1 MKSYIKSL
9 NRSQLLMAVYL
20 ILVLV
25 GLPLSVHHAYYD
37 IGDTKYYFYCGAS
50 ILLIPILFLTLKAH
64 PSIQQFFRTLSLG
77 EKALLIYWVVS
88 ALSTLFSPYRF
99 EAFWGNEGRLSGLFL
114 MTIYVIAYFFIT
126 RYYKPHPLFMYA
138 CMLAG
143 TIVFA
148 LGITDFFN
156 LNLLHFKDNI
166 TYQDNLDFISTMGN
180 INFYAGYGAVIV
192 GLAAG
197 IYTTCSK
204 LSDALIWF
212 FLMLFSF
219 IGLIIGNSD
228 NAYLTFGVLA
238 AFLPLY
244 LFQNRLGVRRY
255 FMMIS
260 ALLFA
265 FLSVKTLS
273 VRFAGIV
280 WELNGIPSI
289 ILRWNGFIYFC
300 LTFWALTA
308 ILYGTDYLLHRQA
321 GNWGKKLQILW
332 GIFLCIAAV
341 GLIAILID
349 ANFMGHEDRYGAVR
363 NYVVFNNDWGT
374 HRGFVW
380 RKAIENYKNFPL
392 LQKIL
397 GLGPETYGIIS
408 YFKDISESSSLFG
421 ELFDTV
427 HNEYLQFFVTIGPIA
442 TGAYIIFLGSSI
454 WDMVKN
460 HRSPYVIGAAFGV
473 FCYCGQAIVS
483 INQPGSTPIMWTLLA
498 IGIAES
504 RYRASDTNNTI
515 QMRGTL

>member
-1 MKSYIKSL
+1 MKNYIKSL
-9 NRSQLLMAVYL
+9 NTSQLIMAIYL

-37 IGDTKYYFYCGAS
+37 IGEAKYYFYCGAS
-50 ILLIPILFLTLKAH
+50 VLLIPILFLTLREH
-64 PSIQQFFRTLSLG
+64 PSIQRFFRTLSLG
-77 EKALLIYWVVS
+77 EKALLIYWAVS

-114 MTIYVIAYFFIT
+114 MTIYMIAYFFIT
-126 RYYKPHPLFMYA
+126 RYYKPHPLFIYA

-143 TIVFA
+143 IIVFA

-156 LNLLHFKDNI
+156 LNLLHFKDYI
-166 TYQDNLDFISTMGN
+166 TYQEGLDFISTMGN

-192 GLAAG
+192 GMATG
-197 IYTTCSK
+197 IYATCTKS
-204 LSDALIWF
+204 LHALAWF

-228 NAYLTFGVLA
+228 SAYLTFGVLA

-255 FMMIS
+255 FMIIS
-260 ALLFA
+260 ALLLA
-265 FLSVKTLS
+265 FLSVKVLS
-273 VRFAGIV
+273 VRFSGMV
-280 WELNGIPSI
+280 WVLNGIPSI
-289 ILRWNGFIYFC
+289 ILKWDGFVYLC
-300 LTFWALTA
+300 LTSWVLTT
-308 ILYGTDYLLHRQA
+308 ILYATDYLLRKQDDV
-321 GNWGKKLQILW
+321 WGRKLQILW
-332 GIFLCIAAV
+332 GIFLCIAAAGV
-341 GLIAILID
+341 IAILVD
-349 ANFMGHEDRYGAVR
+349 ANLMGHEDRYGAVR

-380 RKAIENYKNFPL
+380 HKAIENYKNFPL

-421 ELFDTV
+421 ELFDNV

-442 TGAYIIFLGSSI
+442 TGAYILFLGCSI
-454 WDMVKN
+454 WNMVRN
-460 HRSPYVIGAAFGV
+460 HCSPYVMGAAFGV
-473 FCYCGQAIVS
+473 FCYCGQAAVS
-483 INQPGSTPIMWTLLA
+483 INQPGPTSIMWTLLA
-498 IGIAES
+498 MGIAES
-504 RYRASDTNNTI
+504 RYRASGTETI
-515 QMRGTL
+515 